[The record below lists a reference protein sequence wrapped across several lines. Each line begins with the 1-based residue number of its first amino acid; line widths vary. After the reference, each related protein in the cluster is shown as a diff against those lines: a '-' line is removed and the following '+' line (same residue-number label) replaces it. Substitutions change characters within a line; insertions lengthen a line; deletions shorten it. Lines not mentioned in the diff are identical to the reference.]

1 MRTALLASALL
12 LATGCGALSPAPA
25 APGEPGLELRAAPD
39 VRVLALDVQPQP
51 GGWLLA
57 AHFELPHP
65 VLPSERTALIEGLDA
80 AGTVLFAQAVELRLR
95 TLPARFGEPR
105 PATLR
110 ADLPAHAGLQSL
122 RLTLAPAP

>member
-1 MRTALLASALL
+1 LRTALLASALL
-12 LATGCGALSPAPA
+12 LAAGCGALRPAPA
-25 APGEPGLELRAAPD
+25 VPGQPGLELRATPD
-39 VRVLALDVQPQP
+39 VRVLALDVRPQP

-57 AHFELPHP
+57 GHFELPHP
-65 VLPSERTALIEGLDA
+65 VLPSERTALVEGLDA
-80 AGTVLFAQAVELRLR
+80 AGSVLFAQAVELHLR

-110 ADLPAHAGLQSL
+110 AELPGHVGLQSL